1 MANVRGMDKW
11 KSPRK
16 GTKAKGKTH
25 DWCVVTVDKHMG
37 TWYST
42 LYVFTN
48 EKAATT
54 FCESESH
61 RALWWPFKTKWL
73 NKITQLTNKW
83 VDCDFDPR
91 ILFHYRR
98 DGFKQFLLEHS
109 STTTKKQGRQPKVRL
124 QARNKSSSSTSLRS

>member
-11 KSPRK
+11 KGSRK
-16 GTKAKGKTH
+16 GTTTKGKTH

-37 TWYST
+37 TWHST

-48 EKAATT
+48 EKAAKV
-54 FCESESH
+54 FCERESC

-83 VDCDFDPR
+83 VNSDFEPR
-91 ILFHYRR
+91 QIISYREN
-98 DGFKQFLLEHS
+98 GFKQFLLEHS
-109 STTTKKQGRQPKVRL
+109 SKTTKKQGHLPKVRL
-124 QARNKSSSSTSLRS
+124 QARNKSTSSTSLRS